1 MEEELEVELD
11 AYNDF
16 DELKPWWCEGL
27 LQERTDKNGST
38 KFYVNLGR
46 TCGCKATQT
55 TKVVLHKKATIPLS
69 ERRTVAARKVLDKV
83 RALTRPFR
91 LFFSTPRLF
100 LRSCLP
106 LPSSLPPVFVSLFIV
121 TSIELTH
128 TPPCRPTPPPTSQLY
143 MHEKGN
149 ENNENPKCDMEEEPP
164 ALPAVDRAADLRPRR
179 RCDLLC
185 ELHGA
190 AAHRQR
196 GGDYGVEEQRWGLD
210 VEAGQSGGGVRGGL
224 L

>member
-1 MEEELEVELD
+1 M
-11 AYNDF
+11 
-16 DELKPWWCEGL
+16 

-55 TKVVLHKKATIPLS
+55 TMVTLHKKATIPLS
-69 ERRTVAARKVLDKV
+69 ERQTVAARKVLDKV

-128 TPPCRPTPPPTSQLY
+128 TPPCRPTPPLLPSCTCTRRATRTTRTSS
-143 MHEKGN
+143 
-149 ENNENPKCDMEEEPP
+149 
-164 ALPAVDRAADLRPRR
+164 ATWRRRPAVDMEDLATFLTPVAQQTVMVIPVRQQELQSSRRERGRSLRRARSYSRP
-179 RCDLLC
+179 
-185 ELHGA
+185 
-190 AAHRQR
+190 
-196 GGDYGVEEQRWGLD
+196 
-210 VEAGQSGGGVRGGL
+210 
-224 L
+224 